1 MGYFICTV
9 GIKRKAP
16 AFHIRTKQKRH
27 KKIPTPR
34 FQRGV
39 DGLSFVTTA
48 IHLTN
53 GRKINPHSI
62 FESSLKPIT
71 FEQKLN

>member
-1 MGYFICTV
+1 MVVSNMGLQATAHV
-9 GIKRKAP
+9 P
-16 AFHIRTKQKRH
+16 IRL
-27 KKIPTPR
+27 PTPR

-39 DGLSFVTTA
+39 DGLSFVTTI
-48 IHLTN
+48 IHLCN
-53 GRKINPHSI
+53 DRNNSPLY

>member
-1 MGYFICTV
+1 MVVSNMGLQATAHV
-9 GIKRKAP
+9 P
-16 AFHIRTKQKRH
+16 IRL
-27 KKIPTPR
+27 PTPR